1 MNRKHSRAPW
11 RFLTVAALFVVAT
24 GAFAQ
29 SGGSADPHTVWDY
42 ADNPAAWS
50 LFPDAIAFGVRAE
63 AAVSDLASFA
73 GGTLP
78 ATVDL
83 AYGLPGLVYRYRDDG
98 SSSTHALTSAFSF
111 GRSFGLGLRFRWDG
125 TTTSAWG
132 VQDLGVML
140 RPFGYASVSASVDD
154 VLDLSGD
161 GYEAALGLA
170 VRPLAFNPRLGSALT
185 LSADARLGPDGFAM
199 AGAGARFVLADWL
212 SLSGSYSFDD
222 ASFGLGFAVSL
233 SGAETSVGGRLNGM
247 HQGGDVSL
255 GQSVRLGRAAKSAE
269 RVFGSSVLVID
280 EPGLFQPNPP
290 RVDMDPGFGDEV
302 ALWFDLAVAAID
314 RAASDA
320 SIRALAMFEPPLFD
334 TDARAQEFCRALGR
348 FRVAGKPVYVFAQS
362 MGRLSYV
369 YAAAGAELVALDPNG
384 GLPIVDVSSTHLYF
398 KDLLARLGVR
408 TYSLQS
414 HDTKT
419 ANNAMTEP
427 SMTGPERA
435 MIERYVGG
443 LASQAWASLDEAR
456 GDRVVGGGRA
466 AIGAGPYLDPRKA
479 VEAGLA
485 DELLYRD
492 EFEERLTELTAGAGR
507 VDLRSYARERGLEW
521 GPPPGR
527 KVAVVYLSGSI
538 IEGEGVAGSSIG
550 ESAAELLAALRDDPT
565 VAGVIMRVD
574 SGGGSALTSDH
585 IARQVKKLKDSGK
598 PVVVSMAGYAASGG
612 YYISAYADRII
623 AEAGTLTGSI
633 GVTGFDINLTGTLEL
648 LGVGSG
654 VVSAGP
660 SGEFGNPFLPR
671 READGQAERGM
682 IMYIYER
689 FVNVVAEGRG
699 MDRARVDELGKGQIW
714 LGSEAVE
721 NGLVD
726 ALGGLVD
733 AKAAMEELL
742 GAAGR
747 FEAYLPG
754 TLEPGSILSLLGLA
768 KAGGA
773 SSSMLASTR
782 AFVNELA
789 ELGEGA
795 LYLAPEYLYRER

>member
-1 MNRKHSRAPW
+1 
-11 RFLTVAALFVVAT
+11 
-24 GAFAQ
+24 
-29 SGGSADPHTVWDY
+29 
-42 ADNPAAWS
+42 
-50 LFPDAIAFGVRAE
+50 
-63 AAVSDLASFA
+63 
-73 GGTLP
+73 
-78 ATVDL
+78 
-83 AYGLPGLVYRYRDDG
+83 
-98 SSSTHALTSAFSF
+98 
-111 GRSFGLGLRFRWDG
+111 
-125 TTTSAWG
+125 
-132 VQDLGVML
+132 
-140 RPFGYASVSASVDD
+140 
-154 VLDLSGD
+154 
-161 GYEAALGLA
+161 
-170 VRPLAFNPRLGSALT
+170 
-185 LSADARLGPDGFAM
+185 
-199 AGAGARFVLADWL
+199 
-212 SLSGSYSFDD
+212 
-222 ASFGLGFAVSL
+222 
-233 SGAETSVGGRLNGM
+233 
-247 HQGGDVSL
+247 
-255 GQSVRLGRAAKSAE
+255 
-269 RVFGSSVLVID
+269 
-280 EPGLFQPNPP
+280 
-290 RVDMDPGFGDEV
+290 
-302 ALWFDLAVAAID
+302 
-314 RAASDA
+314 
-320 SIRALAMFEPPLFD
+320 
-334 TDARAQEFCRALGR
+334 
-348 FRVAGKPVYVFAQS
+348 
-362 MGRLSYV
+362 
-369 YAAAGAELVALDPNG
+369 
-384 GLPIVDVSSTHLYF
+384 
-398 KDLLARLGVR
+398 
-408 TYSLQS
+408 
-414 HDTKT
+414 
-419 ANNAMTEP
+419 
-427 SMTGPERA
+427 
-435 MIERYVGG
+435 
-443 LASQAWASLDEAR
+443 
-456 GDRVVGGGRA
+456 
-466 AIGAGPYLDPRKA
+466 
-479 VEAGLA
+479 
-485 DELLYRD
+485 
-492 EFEERLTELTAGAGR
+492 
-507 VDLRSYARERGLEW
+507 
-521 GPPPGR
+521 
-527 KVAVVYLSGSI
+527 
-538 IEGEGVAGSSIG
+538 SSIG

-682 IMYIYER
+682 VMYIYER

-747 FEAYLPG
+747 FEVYLPG

-773 SSSMLASTR
+773 SSSMLASAR